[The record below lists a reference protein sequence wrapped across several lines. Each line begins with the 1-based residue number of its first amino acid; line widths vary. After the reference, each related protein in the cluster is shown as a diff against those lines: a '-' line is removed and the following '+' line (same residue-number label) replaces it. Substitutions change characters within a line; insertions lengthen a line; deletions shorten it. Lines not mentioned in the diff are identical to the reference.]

1 MSSWVSQVTG
11 AFSSPAARNPMV
23 AMMRAAFADLGI
35 DVEYLNCEV
44 SALRLGDAV
53 VGARAMGWLGF
64 AVGSPHQTAV
74 IRHLDGLA
82 ESAAMIGSATVAARR
97 GDAMIGENAQGW
109 AVTESI
115 DEFMDIEGARAVLFG
130 AGWAAR
136 AVAVELARAGL
147 RQLTIVNRTTSRAA
161 GLASSLSGVPGLAVD
176 VVDWSDAF
184 RLPPLTDVVVNAT
197 PVGGGVDGGLLNV
210 VADTLRSRMLVVDMV
225 PTAMHTQLLKEA
237 SALGCEVIDGAEVM
251 ANQGVLAVRLWTNA
265 DADAEVMREALL
277 PTLARLGT

>member
-82 ESAAMIGSATVAARR
+82 GVGRDDRQRHRR
-97 GDAMIGENAQGW
+97 GSSWRRHDRRE
-109 AVTESI
+109 
-115 DEFMDIEGARAVLFG
+115 
-130 AGWAAR
+130 
-136 AVAVELARAGL
+136 RAGVG
-147 RQLTIVNRTTSRAA
+147 RHR
-161 GLASSLSGVPGLAVD
+161 VD
-176 VVDWSDAF
+176 
-184 RLPPLTDVVVNAT
+184 
-197 PVGGGVDGGLLNV
+197 
-210 VADTLRSRMLVVDMV
+210 
-225 PTAMHTQLLKEA
+225 
-237 SALGCEVIDGAEVM
+237 
-251 ANQGVLAVRLWTNA
+251 
-265 DADAEVMREALL
+265 
-277 PTLARLGT
+277 